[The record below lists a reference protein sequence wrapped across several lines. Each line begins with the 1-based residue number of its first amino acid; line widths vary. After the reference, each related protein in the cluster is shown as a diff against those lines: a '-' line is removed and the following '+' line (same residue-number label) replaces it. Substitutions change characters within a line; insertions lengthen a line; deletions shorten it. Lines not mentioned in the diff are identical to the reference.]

1 MLGVPPRRTSQSA
14 AETAL
19 AEATLDTVI
28 THPDGTFTK
37 GGSLDVGLNLHELQF
52 PSGPDILNVAVF
64 DVLGQTGSFGKAPQ
78 FHGDQFDPF
87 YILDSISTDVN
98 LGTLHTGDTLSY
110 VYSLKAEGTT
120 HGFERGYFAFLGDPF
135 GADVISDN
143 RTATVT
149 PVTGADVPEA
159 ST

>member
-1 MLGVPPRRTSQSA
+1 
-14 AETAL
+14 
-19 AEATLDTVI
+19 
-28 THPDGTFTK
+28 
-37 GGSLDVGLNLHELQF
+37 VGLKLRELQF
-52 PSGPDILNVAVF
+52 PSGPQIFNVAVF